1 MTSPS
6 VTDSDRDLD
15 PTQHNMPW
23 SFALPEA
30 IFASPLL
37 STFTPIA
44 AGCTVGYLV
53 NRNGTKPLYTSLKQ
67 PPLAPPPWLFAPAWT
82 TLYALMGYAAY
93 HATSAT
99 SLVFPL
105 STLTSASEARSTIQT
120 LYTTQLLFNYAW
132 MPLFFGLRKPLLAA
146 VDMAALSVNVGVL
159 MRIFWD
165 ADRTAFWCFVPYA
178 AWLGFAAY
186 LNVGVGWLN
195 GWDLDGKGDKKV
207 KGRKE

>member
-1 MTSPS
+1 
-6 VTDSDRDLD
+6 
-15 PTQHNMPW
+15 MPW

-67 PPLAPPPWLFAPAWT
+67 PPFAPPPWLFAPAWT

-93 HATSAT
+93 HATAAT
-99 SLVFPL
+99 SLTFPL

-120 LYTTQLLFNYAW
+120 LYTTQLIFNYAW

-146 VDMAALSVNVGVL
+146 VDMAALCVNVGML
-159 MRIFWD
+159 MRVFWG
-165 ADRTAFWCFVPYA
+165 ADRTAFWCFAPYA

-195 GWDLDGKGDKKV
+195 GWDIDGKE
-207 KGRKE
+207 KGKGKEA